1 LSDYLLDTD
10 FSDCLLSGS
19 IEHVWSVLKHA
30 ILNAMHI
37 HIPKVRLKSNRHP
50 KWFNSKIRHSINCL
64 HTVRKKCSSHPNSTS
79 LSKLQFLETELQ
91 QLMST
96 AKLCFE
102 RNLSTQDSAIIFK
115 YLRSLT
121 SSTLPQSLSN
131 NTTTCSTDSE
141 KASLFNSYFHSVFTQ
156 SSFCIPP
163 LEELPVPIST
173 LSDIGLS
180 EMDVFGALSSLD
192 PSKSMGVDGIGPKIL
207 KHCALA
213 LYKPIHRLFLLSLSQ
228 HYLPTEWR
236 LHLITP
242 IFKSGDKSSVCNY
255 RPISLLCVIS
265 KVLERIIYDKIIPF
279 VSNFLSPSQFGFR
292 PKHST
297 TQQLLAFLSCIQ
309 DSFSSN
315 SQTDVIYL
323 DFKKAFD
330 SVSHNE
336 LLVKL

>member
-1 LSDYLLDTD
+1 
-10 FSDCLLSGS
+10 
-19 IEHVWSVLKHA
+19 
-30 ILNAMHI
+30 
-37 HIPKVRLKSNRHP
+37 
-50 KWFNSKIRHSINCL
+50 
-64 HTVRKKCSSHPNSTS
+64 
-79 LSKLQFLETELQ
+79 
-91 QLMST
+91 
-96 AKLCFE
+96 
-102 RNLSTQDSAIIFK
+102 
-115 YLRSLT
+115 
-121 SSTLPQSLSN
+121 
-131 NTTTCSTDSE
+131 
-141 KASLFNSYFHSVFTQ
+141 VFTQ

-180 EMDVFGALSSLD
+180 EMDVFDAFSSLD
-192 PSKSMGVDGIGPKIL
+192 PSKLMGVDGIGPKIL

-213 LYKPIHRLFLLSLSQ
+213 LYKPIHHLFLLSLSQ

-242 IFKSGDKSSVCNY
+242 IFKSGDKSSVRNY

-265 KVLERIIYDKIIPF
+265 KVLERMTKF
-279 VSNFLSPSQFGFR
+279 VSNFLSHSQFGFR

-336 LLVKL
+336 LLVNIWSFGITGNLWKWF